1 MIITVVRKPLANNV
15 CENITLH
22 NTGGINIEECRVG
35 NEDTRSPTSLSALG
49 QKSGWNNH
57 ENRVVLA
64 GSANGR
70 WPANVLFQNTQI
82 LDNQSEIIVSKFFKV
97 VREKMTKDTYRNII
111 LVRKPISEP
120 NLALNVEKHSTCALN
135 VKQTQIQDRWTRNMI
150 VDKKVIAIV
159 KKQCGEN
166 VFKVVS
172 DVN

>member
-1 MIITVVRKPLANNV
+1 MIITVVRKPLANSV

-70 WPANVLFQNTQI
+70 WPANVLISEKGGEIMDKQSGI
-82 LDNQSEIIVSKFFKV
+82 LKSGAMDSIAKGGQHTTYGMMYERRVVNSASVGGASRFFKV
-97 VREKMTKDTYRNII
+97 VEED
-111 LVRKPISEP
+111 
-120 NLALNVEKHSTCALN
+120 
-135 VKQTQIQDRWTRNMI
+135 D
-150 VDKKVIAIV
+150 
-159 KKQCGEN
+159 
-166 VFKVVS
+166 
-172 DVN
+172 